1 MARCHGS
8 WLSALD
14 ESFCWGSPCPPSRRS
29 CSRSQ
34 PCLHRSERK
43 NILTPYTCK
52 IVYEKPHSNKP
63 KQVTDK
69 CIAHTH
75 QTNPPTVSSIAA
87 EKGVA
92 FHDSPLGSKSF
103 QYFIQLQIEDFAQRI
118 QPVLRHINVLRFLE
132 SKAFHVL

>member
-1 MARCHGS
+1 MPAVP
-8 WLSALD
+8 LVVQPESALPA
-14 ESFCWGSPCPPSRRS
+14 SFRTEE
-29 CSRSQ
+29 
-34 PCLHRSERK
+34 HT
-43 NILTPYTCK
+43 NTYTCK

-63 KQVTDK
+63 KQVPDK

-92 FHDSPLGSKSF
+92 FHDSPLGSKSL
-103 QYFIQLQIEDFAQRI
+103 QYFIQLQIEDFAQHI

-132 SKAFHVL
+132 SKACHVL